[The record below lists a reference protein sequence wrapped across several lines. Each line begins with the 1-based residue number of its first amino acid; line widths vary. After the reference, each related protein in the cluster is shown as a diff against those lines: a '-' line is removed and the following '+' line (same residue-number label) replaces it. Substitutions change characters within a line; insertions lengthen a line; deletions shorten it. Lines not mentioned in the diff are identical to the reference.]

1 MCNYDEEFN
10 RSMIQSSDKD
20 DLLTRFI
27 FDKSWLRGLRD

>member
-1 MCNYDEEFN
+1 
-10 RSMIQSSDKD
+10 MIQSSDKD